1 MEFTIGQRIKE
12 ILTEK
17 GVTQTSFADKI
28 GMSRRNLERF
38 FKNKDISIRQLV
50 DASEILDYDF
60 VSEYL
65 QNNGTN
71 YGQNLMQEPVVMYE
85 RSLPQNKNEIT
96 VQLTIK
102 GDVTLVSKY
111 FPEILSKLKRETDNY
126 GLTIA

>member
-12 ILTEK
+12 ILIEK
-17 GVTQTSFADKI
+17 GVTQTYFADRI

-65 QNNGTN
+65 QNNGTT
-71 YGQNLMQEPVVMYE
+71 YGNSFAQETGTIYE
-85 RSLPQNKNEIT
+85 VNRPQNKNEIT

-111 FPEILSKLKRETDNY
+111 FPEIVSKLKRETDTY